1 MYHVLYDPWTVKHH
15 SEHNIVPGAD
25 VWITPDLG
33 RVTRLCGWPNGG
45 GAQVQSATETS
56 TNNLAKLSL
65 EELMAIEVDTVY
77 GASKHEQN
85 YHDPASAD
93 FTQDSIQQ
101 DGRQFRIKATYK
113 F

>member
-1 MYHVLYDPWTVKHH
+1 MTLGQSSATPSTTLCLALMSGLLPSWAGSPVY
-15 SEHNIVPGAD
+15 AD
-25 VWITPDLG
+25 GLTA
-33 RVTRLCGWPNGG
+33 G

-85 YHDPASAD
+85 YYDPASAD